1 MLMCVRWS
9 SSECRYQ
16 LLRNLVSV
24 ACFGFLKAELEWA
37 GLKAKPKSPAAIIT
51 LSDVQIVPRG
61 KHGQRAPHRE
71 KGEEISSVKNWLLSY
86 RGRWSELGP
95 IWRLEMRMKPEA
107 FLDEADAL
115 TWSRVDNN
123 ESSSKQVWVCFWGS
137 IGSTFFYVYLLR
149 LFQLWLKSL
158 IPHWSFVSWKHQIN
172 LALLFL

>member
-1 MLMCVRWS
+1 MWDEAHQSADTSFCETWS
-9 SSECRYQ
+9 QWLVLALWKLNWNEQDLKQSQ
-16 LLRNLVSV
+16 KVLL
-24 ACFGFLKAELEWA
+24 W
-37 GLKAKPKSPAAIIT
+37 IT
-51 LSDVQIVPRG
+51 LSDVQIVPWGER
-61 KHGQRAPHRE
+61 GQRAPHRE

-95 IWRLEMRMKPEA
+95 IGRLEMRMKPEA

-123 ESSSKQVWVCFWGS
+123 ESGSKQVLVRFWGS
-137 IGSTFFYVYLLR
+137 IGSTFCCVYLLR

-158 IPHWSFVSWKHQIN
+158 IPHWSFISWKHQIN